1 MDAARHVLEL
11 CTPTRPR
18 DTHSA
23 ISALIAITQKSKI
36 KFKLCLSFT
45 RHSPRYL
52 SDLLTLAADVAGRPS
67 FRTFK
72 CGDFMVPR
80 TNRKFGNIAFSM
92 AAAQAWN
99 RLRYQLPTELRQLRS
114 TPAAFKLSLKTFWFT
129 AVWASE
135 MNYDLCNASSVYC
148 RRLIL
153 RDSLLAF
160 LIHSPAS
167 RFSRDQAK
175 WLIQTN

>member
-45 RHSPRYL
+45 RHSPISQR
-52 SDLLTLAADVAGRPS
+52 SVDSRCRRSWKTLISNLQMRRLHGATHKSQIREHS
-67 FRTFK
+67 FLY
-72 CGDFMVPR
+72 V
-80 TNRKFGNIAFSM
+80 

-129 AVWASE
+129 AV
-135 MNYDLCNASSVYC
+135 
-148 RRLIL
+148 
-153 RDSLLAF
+153 
-160 LIHSPAS
+160 
-167 RFSRDQAK
+167 
-175 WLIQTN
+175 